1 MEGRPAVPAAG
12 LHIAFEGI
20 DGSGL
25 TTHSKLIVE
34 KLRKDGFKVEYF
46 KEPTNGPIGE
56 LIRMYL
62 RSNDSPHHELLALL
76 FAADRYWNYYLS
88 EKPISNLRNTG
99 YVVVSDRYKY
109 SSIAY
114 QGAFTSIEWVWEVNS
129 RVPHSDII
137 VFLDVPVD
145 LALKRIE
152 SRVMN
157 GFIREGYER
166 REFLEKIY
174 YNYDIVLKRAEEEG
188 VKVIRIYEVSGD
200 KELSIEDVNE
210 EIYTRLTDLLQ

>member
-1 MEGRPAVPAAG
+1 M
-12 LHIAFEGI
+12 
-20 DGSGL
+20 
-25 TTHSKLIVE
+25 TTHSMLLVE
-34 KLRKDGFKVEYF
+34 RLRRNGFKAEYL
-46 KEPTNGPIGE
+46 KEPTSGPIGE
-56 LIRMYL
+56 LIRTYL
-62 RSNDSPHHELLALL
+62 RRDDSLHHELLALL

-88 EKPISNLRNTG
+88 EKPISNLKSAG

-157 GFIREGYER
+157 GFVREGYEK
-166 REFLEKIY
+166 RELLEKIY
-174 YNYDIVLKRAEEEG
+174 HNYDIVLKRAEEEG
-188 VKVIRIYEVSGD
+188 VRVLRIYEVEGD
-200 KELSIEDVNE
+200 KELSVEDVNE
-210 EIYTRLTDLLQ
+210 EIYLRLAGYLQ